1 MQYKQPTT
9 DRPVKSLMTTD
20 FRRQKM
26 NCLKNFSL
34 KMFSFI
40 IYLTSALA
48 AVVVVSCGV
57 LIFASSCAKSDNK
70 TDITSDVITVSETS
84 KLPPKYILK
93 QTGEIIGLF
102 SPGEDI
108 PERLIDIKVSSLPE
122 ADRKLLAKGIE
133 INSDSQLHSILEDLG
148 S

>member
-1 MQYKQPTT
+1 MCFLG
-9 DRPVKSLMTTD
+9 KSISKEA
-20 FRRQKM
+20 KM
-26 NCLKNFSL
+26 NYLKNFSL

-84 KLPPKYILK
+84 KLPPKYIL
-93 QTGEIIGLF
+93 
-102 SPGEDI
+102 
-108 PERLIDIKVSSLPE
+108 
-122 ADRKLLAKGIE
+122 
-133 INSDSQLHSILEDLG
+133 
-148 S
+148 

>member
-1 MQYKQPTT
+1 MCFLG
-9 DRPVKSLMTTD
+9 KSISKEA
-20 FRRQKM
+20 KM
-26 NCLKNFSL
+26 NYLKNFSL

-70 TDITSDVITVSETS
+70 TDITSDVIMVSETS
-84 KLPPKYILK
+84 KTPVRYILK

-133 INSDSQLHSILEDLG
+133 INSDSQLHGILEDLG

>member
-1 MQYKQPTT
+1 
-9 DRPVKSLMTTD
+9 
-20 FRRQKM
+20 M
-26 NCLKNFSL
+26 NHLKNFSL
-34 KMFSFI
+34 KIFSFT

-48 AVVVVSCGV
+48 AVIVLSCGV
-57 LIFASSCAKSDNK
+57 LIFASSCAKNDNK
-70 TDITSDVITVSETS
+70 NDITSDVITVSETS
-84 KLPPKYILK
+84 KLSPKYILK

-122 ADRKLLAKGIE
+122 VDRKLLANGIE
-133 INSDSQLHSILEDLG
+133 ISSDSQLHSILEDLG